1 VRHSVRSSS
10 PAPGVS
16 LVAACLL
23 LVLTACGKHDDD
35 PTGATPRAVA
45 LAVKDG
51 NDQAAPAGSLLTQPL
66 RATATDGKST
76 PVPGAVVRFRVVRGA
91 ETGTSLTDTVAVA
104 GFDGTASVGLRLGTA
119 LDTSIVE
126 AFLFDQ
132 AIAPASSVVRFRAT
146 GTPPPRLDAVVP
158 ASFSAG
164 DTVRLRGRFFSLAD
178 AGNTPF
184 FGSSKG
190 RVVRRDADTS
200 LIVVVPP
207 CVPAGAVNARVVV
220 GSAATNAVAAT
231 FVGAGKPLALQ
242 PLEGITVTGTEFGS
256 CLQLLGGGA
265 SYLLVPQSATSSNGA
280 RQVDFALVASA
291 PTLGT
296 DVGPTQLPAAPRPEP
311 LTRDRRFDQALRERE
326 GRLVEA
332 ARASGNLRA
341 APNVLASQTRAAP
354 TVWTQRT
361 FQVLSDFDGSA
372 FKRITARPRYVGD
385 HIVLYVDVD
394 EPPGAFTDAEL
405 RTFGDLFDRTL
416 YDLDVRAFGSE
427 SDIDTNGHVIV
438 LFTPVVNAL
447 TPPSECGSQGFITG
461 FQYGLDLLP
470 TQQNSN
476 RGEIFYALVPDV
488 GGTRSCEHT
497 KADVERLVPATFVH
511 EFQHMISF
519 GQHVLARGGAGEVL
533 WLNEGLSH
541 IAEELA
547 GKTYEAK
554 FPPPSGRTDPNQLF
568 PDSAQGYLTPNMRNA
583 QSFLRTPGLTS
594 ASAITGGGTLAERG
608 GAWLFLRWL
617 GDQKGESIYGRLVQ
631 TGRTGVANVEDKANE
646 TFASLFGDFATAV
659 YADSL
664 PGIARTRVP
673 ARLRLTSR
681 NLRQIFKRFADIDP
695 TGETPPFP
703 FIPAGFAPGQRM
715 NGSVAQGSMAY
726 FQLTTK
732 PGEPLV
738 GLLFARGADLSPF
751 APEDQVQIGIFRLP

>member
-1 VRHSVRSSS
+1 M
-10 PAPGVS
+10 
-16 LVAACLL
+16 
-23 LVLTACGKHDDD
+23 
-35 PTGATPRAVA
+35 
-45 LAVKDG
+45 
-51 NDQAAPAGSLLTQPL
+51 
-66 RATATDGKST
+66 DGKST
-76 PVPGAVVRFRVVRGA
+76 PIPGAIVRFRVVRGS
-91 ETGTSLTDTVAVA
+91 ESGTALTDTIAVA

-146 GTPPPRLDAVVP
+146 ATPPPRLDAVVP
-158 ASFSAG
+158 SAFTAG
-164 DTVRLRGRFFSLAD
+164 ATVRVRGRFFNVAAS
-178 AGNTPF
+178 GNTVF
-184 FGSSKG
+184 FGSAKG
-190 RVVRRDADTS
+190 RVVRGDADTS
-200 LIVVVPP
+200 LTVVVPP
-207 CVPAGAVNARVVV
+207 CVSAGSISARVVV
-220 GSAATNAVAAT
+220 GSVSTNGVVAT
-231 FVGAGKPLALQ
+231 FAGSAKPLALQ
-242 PLEGITVTGTEFGS
+242 PLEGVTVTGMELGS
-256 CLQLLGGGA
+256 CIQLLGGGA
-265 SYLLVPQSATSSNGA
+265 SYLLVPQSATSSNGP
-280 RQVDFALVASA
+280 RQVDFALIASS

-296 DVGPTQLPAAPRPEP
+296 EGTPAPLLFSPRPET
-311 LTRDRRFDQALRERE
+311 LTLGGRFDVSLRERE
-326 GRLVEA
+326 ARLLEA
-332 ARASGNLRA
+332 VRASGNLRA
-341 APNVLASQTRAAP
+341 NPNVLASQTRVAAP

-361 FQVLSDFDGSA
+361 FQVLSDFDGSS
-372 FKRITARPRYVGD
+372 FKRITARPRYAGD

-394 EPPGAFTDAEL
+394 QPPGALTDAEL
-405 RTFGDLFDRTL
+405 RTFGELFDRTL

-427 SDIDTNGHVIV
+427 SDIDGNGHVIV

-447 TPPSECGSQGFITG
+447 TSATECSSQGFITG

-497 KADVERLVPATFVH
+497 KADVQRLVPATFVH

-541 IAEELA
+541 MAEELA

-568 PDSAQGYLTPNMRNA
+568 PDSAQGFLTPNMRNA
-583 QSFLRTPGLTS
+583 QSFLKTPGLTS
-594 ASAITGGGTLAERG
+594 VSALTGGGTLAERG
-608 GAWLFLRWL
+608 AAWLFLRWL

-659 YADSL
+659 YTDSL
-664 PGIARTRVP
+664 PGIARSGIP

-681 NLRQIFKRFADIDP
+681 NLRQIFKRFADIDQ
-695 TGETPPFP
+695 TGQTPAFP
-703 FIPAGFAPGQRM
+703 FTPAGFAAGQRV
-715 NGSVAQGSMAY
+715 NGSVVSGSMAY

-732 PGEPLV
+732 PNESSV
-738 GLLFARGADLSPF
+738 GLLFARGADLTPF
-751 APEDQVQIGIFRLP
+751 APDDQVQIGIFRLP